1 MMSETLVTPA
11 APRPVKEED
20 LSDQIA
26 RSVAREPREQV
37 TCRRVAP
44 NHYRCNWW
52 AAQNTSNFDNPAMSG
67 MLVTTSRISRSRFL
81 RVVKEEGRLQ
91 MMIITPGG
99 SREQETKA

>member
-1 MMSETLVTPA
+1 MSQDGLATPTPK
-11 APRPVKEED
+11 APAKDED

-52 AAQNTSNFDNPAMSG
+52 AAHNTSNFDNPAMSG

-91 MMIITPGG
+91 MMILSPGTP
-99 SREQETKA
+99 RQQETQS

>member
-1 MMSETLVTPA
+1 MMSEALVTPV
-11 APRPVKEED
+11 PRPVKDED
-20 LSDQIA
+20 LSEQIA
-26 RSVAREPREQV
+26 KSVAREPREQV

-81 RVVKEEGRLQ
+81 RVVKEDGRLQ

-99 SREQETKA
+99 SREQETKG